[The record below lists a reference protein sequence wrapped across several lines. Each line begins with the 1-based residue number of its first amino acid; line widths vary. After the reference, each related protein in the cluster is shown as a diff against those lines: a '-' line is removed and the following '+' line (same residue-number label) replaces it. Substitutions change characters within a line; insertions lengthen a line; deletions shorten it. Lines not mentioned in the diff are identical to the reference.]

1 MRQQSRKN
9 FTKKN
14 GSPAVQLLPTFLI
27 AFILKKNM
35 VRPRIEPQTL
45 GYKSDGGNSRPFGK
59 EPGGCEGSIEKQVE
73 KSDNV

>member
-1 MRQQSRKN
+1 
-9 FTKKN
+9 
-14 GSPAVQLLPTFLI
+14 
-27 AFILKKNM
+27 M